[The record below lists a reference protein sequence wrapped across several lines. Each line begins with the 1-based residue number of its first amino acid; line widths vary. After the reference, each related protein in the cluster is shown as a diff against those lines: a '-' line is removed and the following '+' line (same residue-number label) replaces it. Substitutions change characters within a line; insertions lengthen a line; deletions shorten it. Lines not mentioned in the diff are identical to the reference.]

1 MSATIRQTASQKG
14 SQKGSPKNS
23 QTTSQKI
30 CAAALELLDQ
40 SNDSASASMRRIADK
55 VGITPMALYRHFPNR
70 EALLRAAT
78 EIEYQRIADYFKV
91 SSARKDATGLRVMR
105 GYLDYALDHPNLFRY
120 IYFSQRADVLA
131 YPDAVR
137 QGKSPSLKMLRDS
150 VSGVMQEGKLRA
162 DDVTETSLTIWA
174 HAHGLVTL
182 YLSGRI
188 LLSRRKFTQLFLRS
202 MDRLLHG
209 LC

>member
-1 MSATIRQTASQKG
+1 MENRSHTASKRKTAAQK
-14 SQKGSPKNS
+14 K
-23 QTTSQKI
+23 TTAQKI
-30 CAAALELLDQ
+30 CTAALELLDQ
-40 SNDSASASMRRIADK
+40 SEDPAGASMRRIADK

-78 EIEYQRIADYFKV
+78 EIEYQRIADYFQAAKE
-91 SSARKDATGLRVMR
+91 RRDTTGLGVMR

-120 IYFSQRADVLA
+120 MYFSQRAEVLA
-131 YPDAVR
+131 FPEALKT
-137 QGKSPSLKMLRDS
+137 GKSPSQKMLHVA
-150 VSGVMQEGKLRA
+150 VSSAMQQGKLRS
-162 DDVTETSLTIWA
+162 DDVPETSLTIWA

-188 LLSRRKFTQLFLRS
+188 LLSRRQFTKLFLRS

-209 LC
+209 LGRPAV

>member
-1 MSATIRQTASQKG
+1 
-14 SQKGSPKNS
+14 
-23 QTTSQKI
+23 
-30 CAAALELLDQ
+30 
-40 SNDSASASMRRIADK
+40 MRRIADK

-78 EIEYQRIADYFKV
+78 EIEYQRIADYFKA
-91 SSARKDATGLRVMR
+91 SNERRDATGLRVMR

-120 IYFSQRADVLA
+120 MYFSQRADVLA
-131 YPDAVR
+131 FPDALKT
-137 QGKSPSLKMLRDS
+137 GKSPSQKMLHVA
-150 VSGVMQEGKLRA
+150 VSSAMQQGKLRA
-162 DDVTETSLTIWA
+162 DDVPETSLTIWA

-188 LLSRRKFTQLFLRS
+188 LLSRRQFTKLFLRS

>member
-1 MSATIRQTASQKG
+1 
-14 SQKGSPKNS
+14 
-23 QTTSQKI
+23 
-30 CAAALELLDQ
+30 
-40 SNDSASASMRRIADK
+40 MRRIAEK

-78 EIEYQRIADYFKV
+78 EMEYQRVADYFKV
-91 SSARKDATGLRVMR
+91 SHARKGATGLRVMQ

-120 IYFSQRADVLA
+120 IYFSQRTGVLA
-131 YPDAVR
+131 YPEAL
-137 QGKSPSLKMLRDS
+137 QTGTSPSQKMLYDG
-150 VSGVMQEGKLRA
+150 VSGAMAAGKMRA
-162 DDVTETSLTIWA
+162 DDIPETSLTIWA

-188 LLSRRKFTQLFLRS
+188 LLSRRQFTQLFLRS
-202 MDRLLHG
+202 MDRLLMG

>member
-1 MSATIRQTASQKG
+1 MQPAETKTLH
-14 SQKGSPKNS
+14 
-23 QTTSQKI
+23 TTSQKI

-40 SNDSASASMRRIADK
+40 SEDAASVSMRRIADQ

-78 EIEYQRIADYFKV
+78 EMEYQRIADYFKV
-91 SSARKDATGLRVMR
+91 SHARKDATGLRVMR

-120 IYFSQRADVLA
+120 MYFSQRSGVLA
-131 YPDAVR
+131 YPEALQTGTSPSQKMLHDGVSGAMR
-137 QGKSPSLKMLRDS
+137 QGKM
-150 VSGVMQEGKLRA
+150 RA
-162 DDVTETSLTIWA
+162 DDVPETSLTIWA

-188 LLSRRKFTQLFLRS
+188 LLSRRQFTQLFLRS
-202 MDRLLHG
+202 MDRLLRG

>member
-1 MSATIRQTASQKG
+1 MGATIKQS
-14 SQKGSPKNS
+14 
-23 QTTSQKI
+23 TSQKI

-40 SNDSASASMRRIADK
+40 SEDAAAASMRRIAEK

-78 EIEYQRIADYFKV
+78 EMEYQRIADYFKA
-91 SSARKDATGLRVMR
+91 SHARSDATGLRVLR

-120 IYFSQRADVLA
+120 MYFSQRADVLA
-131 YPDAVR
+131 YPEALKT
-137 QGKSPSLKMLRDS
+137 GASPSLRML
-150 VSGVMQEGKLRA
+150 VVAVTGAMQEGKLRA
-162 DDVTETSLTIWA
+162 DDIPETSLTIWA

-188 LLSRRKFTQLFLRS
+188 LLSRREFTELFLRS
-202 MDRLLHG
+202 MDRLLVG
-209 LC
+209 LCG

>member
-1 MSATIRQTASQKG
+1 
-14 SQKGSPKNS
+14 
-23 QTTSQKI
+23 
-30 CAAALELLDQ
+30 
-40 SNDSASASMRRIADK
+40 MRRIAEK

-78 EIEYQRIADYFKV
+78 EVEYQRIADYFKV
-91 SSARKDATGLRVMR
+91 SSARKDAAGLRVMR